1 MTNGKDIV
9 QITCYGR
16 VSEMDRQ
23 DAIREFTEGV
33 MVCDGSERDRY
44 MNILMDLMAGL
55 KECRDC

>member
-1 MTNGKDIV
+1 MKNGKDIV
-9 QITCYGR
+9 KITCYGQ

-44 MNILMDLMAGL
+44 MNILMDLLAGL
-55 KECRDC
+55 KECRDH